1 MQKKTKIKRTTV
13 NDIMRD
19 LYQVVITIRF
29 EYKIKLK
36 NERLIPLPIK
46 KKNTKEMP
54 INFRFQLL
62 FNLYVGKYQNLATEP
77 RREWKCVE

>member
-13 NDIMRD
+13 NDIMKD

-46 KKNTKEMP
+46 KKTL
-54 INFRFQLL
+54 R
-62 FNLYVGKYQNLATEP
+62 
-77 RREWKCVE
+77 KCP